1 MKKKN
6 TTDQD
11 IEKAKKN
18 LIIKI
23 KIIKIK
29 IKLFMTKKI

>member
-11 IEKAKKN
+11 IEKAKQAKAEPKQQLN
-18 LIIKI
+18 LKQ
-23 KIIKIK
+23 
-29 IKLFMTKKI
+29 LTTA